1 LKIRFIH
8 RLKTKF
14 IINILIFFIIFL
26 FTIFYLYSSF
36 RDKIILEL
44 QIKLQNIAKIILFN
58 TIEDSEREYLI
69 KTKSPDIENPVLKNL
84 QKKLFKIKELLELQ
98 NIYIIN
104 QDLEFLVIADTTYYP
119 SSINFQKDK
128 FEIENALKTGKIQ
141 VSRLFRTYQ
150 GKYILLCYAAL
161 DSIADKSEKKNLL
174 VVEASS
180 DLFEVLNKIRQKLLL
195 IIALSLT
202 ILLISSLFF
211 SNQVISPILA
221 MIKKIEKISEGNFNE
236 RIIISQKNNELN
248 FLAEAFNQ
256 MLDNISKL
264 NQILKEKEYNAT
276 KRAETIEMKFKES
289 EYLYFLGTMAAI
301 VAHEVRNPLSGI
313 SGYVELLERKIS
325 EKNENTER
333 LLNKIKEEIKKLN
346 KVTTDFLFLAAPK
359 KMELIKTDI
368 RKMIIDILKLLE
380 KEINVKNIKIENNI
394 KEETFILC
402 DIVYFEKALINIIKN
417 AIAAVDEKNG
427 KIIFECF
434 EKKENNKKYF
444 VLNIKDN
451 GKGIDEETK
460 ERLFSLFYT
469 SKKHGTGLG
478 LVITKKIIELHNG
491 AIDIF
496 CDRGYTTVNI
506 ILERGE

>member
-1 LKIRFIH
+1 
-8 RLKTKF
+8 
-14 IINILIFFIIFL
+14 
-26 FTIFYLYSSF
+26 
-36 RDKIILEL
+36 
-44 QIKLQNIAKIILFN
+44 
-58 TIEDSEREYLI
+58 
-69 KTKSPDIENPVLKNL
+69 
-84 QKKLFKIKELLELQ
+84 
-98 NIYIIN
+98 
-104 QDLEFLVIADTTYYP
+104 
-119 SSINFQKDK
+119 
-128 FEIENALKTGKIQ
+128 KIQ

-469 SKKHGTGLG
+469 SKKHGIGL
-478 LVITKKIIELHNG
+478 
-491 AIDIF
+491 
-496 CDRGYTTVNI
+496 
-506 ILERGE
+506 